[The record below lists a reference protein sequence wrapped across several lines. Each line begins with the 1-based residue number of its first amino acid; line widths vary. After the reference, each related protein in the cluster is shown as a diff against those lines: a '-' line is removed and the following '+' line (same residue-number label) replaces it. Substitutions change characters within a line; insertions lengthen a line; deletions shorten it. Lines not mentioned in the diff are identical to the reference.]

1 MPELPEV
8 QTVVN
13 TLAGRILGRRIA
25 TVRLLCDDIVDP
37 PGCDLVGRLQNRI
50 IRAVTRRGKRIVFS
64 LHDGNRFY
72 IHLGMSGRLTLE
84 PADSPILK
92 HTHLILK
99 LVTDATHGQSDDG
112 LHLRFRDP
120 RRFGG
125 VWWIG
130 SEADGN
136 GCDDRIG
143 PEPLTLHPAQ
153 LAKRLARTRR
163 AIKSALLD
171 QTLIAG
177 LGNIYADESLFAAR
191 LHPLTPASS
200 LDDQQ
205 IARLNRAIKTTLRRA
220 IRHRGSSLRDYVDA
234 DGLAGGFQN
243 LHRVYDRAGQPCP
256 ACRTPIARIVIS
268 GRSTCFCPK
277 CQTLQGARDT
287 KTKSL
292 PGHARHIWPDR
303 DQCPKPTPAR

>member
-25 TVRLLCDDIVDP
+25 AVQLLRHDIVNP
-37 PGCDLVGRLQNRI
+37 PGFNLVQRLQNRI
-50 IRAVTRRGKRIVFS
+50 FRNVTRRGKRIVFS
-64 LHDGNRFY
+64 LDDGNRFY

-84 PADSPILK
+84 PADSPVLK
-92 HTHLILK
+92 HTHLILR
-99 LVTDATHGQSDDG
+99 LVTDATADRSHAG

-130 SEADGN
+130 SETDGN
-136 GCDDRIG
+136 GRDDKIG
-143 PEPLTLHPAQ
+143 PEPLALRPAQ
-153 LAKRLARTRR
+153 LARRLARTRR

-191 LHPLTPASS
+191 LHPLTPANS
-200 LDDQQ
+200 LDAEQ

-234 DGLAGGFQN
+234 DGLAGAFQN
-243 LHRVYDRAGQPCP
+243 RHRVYDRAGQPCP
-256 ACRTPIARIVIS
+256 ACRTPIARIVLS

-277 CQTLQGARDT
+277 CQRIT
-287 KTKSL
+287 KPSRWKS
-292 PGHARHIWPDR
+292 P
-303 DQCPKPTPAR
+303 